1 MITLDEIINGYMLQN
16 ELPEGKFARIQ
27 SFAIRG
33 FRFIHQQA
41 VGLPKIGYK
50 LTITANYLAKLPCDL
65 LTKLKVYTI
74 EPGGTKKHPL
84 IENSDVM
91 GGTDQSGFGQP
102 NGLFYSINYRDRTIT
117 FNPSLPGSVAYIDYL
132 PLANSASDGYLVDPT
147 FQESLIAWIA
157 WLDSKGK
164 NKNSRK
170 LDEQDFWNHL
180 RIGRNSINPF
190 DPDEAM
196 QVYKIEANYD
206 QWNGLNPGCYGSQR

>member
-1 MITLDEIINGYMLQN
+1 MLQN
-16 ELPEGKFARIQ
+16 ELPEGKYARIQ

-41 VGLPKIGYK
+41 VGLPKTAK
-50 LTITANYLAKLPCDL
+50 LTVTANFMAKLPCDL

-74 EPGGTKKHPL
+74 ERGGSKKHPL
-84 IENSDVM
+84 IENSDIL
-91 GGTDQSGFGQP
+91 GSDQGCGNN
-102 NGLFYSINYRDRTIT
+102 NGLFYKIDYRDRTIT
-117 FNPSLPGSVAYIDYL
+117 FNPSMPGAIVYIDYL
-132 PLANSASDGYLVDPT
+132 PLANSDADGYLVNPT
-147 FQESLIAWIA
+147 FQETLIAWIA

-180 RIGRNSINPF
+180 RIGKNSVDPF

-196 QVYKIEANYD
+196 QIYKVEADYD
-206 QWNGLNPGCYGSQR
+206 QQGGILYNDNYGYYGRER